1 MADVKRYVTD
11 YTAPGARRAG
21 LELFRASEK
30 DAADNRC
37 VLPEKVKMAVLGL
50 GEGRE
55 LLSSCG
61 REDDFGGRRK
71 RDRPTG

>member
-30 DAADNRC
+30 DAADNRR
-37 VLPEKVKMAVLGL
+37 VLPEKGKLKMAVLGL
-50 GEGRE
+50 GGPRASFF
-55 LLSSCG
+55 LWP
-61 REDDFGGRRK
+61 RR
-71 RDRPTG
+71 